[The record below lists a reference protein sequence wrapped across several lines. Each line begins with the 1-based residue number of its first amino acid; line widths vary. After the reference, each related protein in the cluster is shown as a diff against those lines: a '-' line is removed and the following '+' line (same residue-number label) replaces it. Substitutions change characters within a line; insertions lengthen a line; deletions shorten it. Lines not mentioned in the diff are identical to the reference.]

1 MYSSRSDAEPRE
13 DARTL
18 PGPDAPVLIVGDGR
32 SRRLPDFAM
41 ELIAFAAIGIA
52 VMLLIPGSTLTRVA
66 GALAL
71 VALACWRGY
80 AHGREIGAAAR
91 ALPPLAF
98 AACISGLAIATAEPL
113 YDVILCF
120 NVLLVALQE
129 NRRTV
134 ALVVAGTW
142 IALIPPAL
150 VHPEELGLRAA
161 VWAALLPILA
171 VPVQRRSEE
180 LRNRVGLGPKLRA
193 LQATMLSDPDSR
205 ETLVT
210 AAPELARCDVV
221 TLIEPDSTGTF
232 VVTAS
237 NVPGAAGSE
246 VPDADNSLVHRV
258 VRTGKPVFVP
268 DAHRADGLPA
278 RLRDEFGDYRTW
290 FCAPVMRS
298 GLVAAVLCT
307 GWRNRIAKP
316 DHLRIDIVRSL
327 ASEAS
332 TTIDHTD
339 LLRSLSD
346 TASRDPLTGLINRRG
361 WDGLLAKEMAISRS
375 RRTPLSVAIIDLD
388 RFKDFND
395 VHGHRAGDRLL
406 PRRRPAPGRRRSGT
420 ETSWRA
426 GAARSSPCCCP
437 TAAAPAHSTS
447 SNACVIE
454 HSGRRDLLGRRGRVG
469 RRRDPGGALR
479 ADGRRPVRR
488 EVGRARPRDARRS
501 APPRPRG
508 GLARL
513 ILSRAAPSTSRPDS
527 RRRLRRR
534 LGRARWRPCGPA
546 ASPSP
551 GSAGRRRPLTRT
563 ASSRRFRPCAR
574 TGSSGPRSP
583 GRGGPRPAR

>member
-1 MYSSRSDAEPRE
+1 MHSSRSDAEPLE

-32 SRRLPDFAM
+32 SRRIPDFAM
-41 ELIAFAAIGIA
+41 ELIVFAAIGIA

-80 AHGREIGAAAR
+80 AHGREIGAVAG

-150 VHPEELGLRAA
+150 IHPEELGLRAA

-237 NVPGAAGSE
+237 NVPGAAGCE

-406 PRRRPAPGRRRSGT
+406 REA
-420 ETSWRA
+420 A
-426 GAARSSPCCCP
+426 GAW
-437 TAAAPAHSTS
+437 TAAIRHGDELARWGGEEFTLLLPDCGGACALDVVERLRDQTPGGETCSAGVAAWDGVETPAELFERMDEALYAAKS
-447 SNACVIE
+447 A
-454 HSGRRDLLGRRGRVG
+454 GRDLAMLAAPPRRGRAV
-469 RRRDPGGALR
+469 A
-479 ADGRRPVRR
+479 
-488 EVGRARPRDARRS
+488 S
-501 APPRPRG
+501 RG
-508 GLARL
+508 
-513 ILSRAAPSTSRPDS
+513 
-527 RRRLRRR
+527 
-534 LGRARWRPCGPA
+534 
-546 ASPSP
+546 
-551 GSAGRRRPLTRT
+551 
-563 ASSRRFRPCAR
+563 
-574 TGSSGPRSP
+574 
-583 GRGGPRPAR
+583 

>member
-1 MYSSRSDAEPRE
+1 
-13 DARTL
+13 
-18 PGPDAPVLIVGDGR
+18 
-32 SRRLPDFAM
+32 
-41 ELIAFAAIGIA
+41 
-52 VMLLIPGSTLTRVA
+52 
-66 GALAL
+66 
-71 VALACWRGY
+71 
-80 AHGREIGAAAR
+80 
-91 ALPPLAF
+91 
-98 AACISGLAIATAEPL
+98 
-113 YDVILCF
+113 
-120 NVLLVALQE
+120 
-129 NRRTV
+129 
-134 ALVVAGTW
+134 
-142 IALIPPAL
+142 
-150 VHPEELGLRAA
+150 
-161 VWAALLPILA
+161 
-171 VPVQRRSEE
+171 
-180 LRNRVGLGPKLRA
+180 
-193 LQATMLSDPDSR
+193 MLSDPDSR

-237 NVPGAAGSE
+237 NVPGAAGCE

-406 PRRRPAPGRRRSGT
+406 REA
-420 ETSWRA
+420 A
-426 GAARSSPCCCP
+426 GAW
-437 TAAAPAHSTS
+437 TAAIRHGDELARWGGEEFTLLLPDCGGACALDVVERLRDQTPGGETCSAGVAAWDGVETPAELFERMDEALYAAKS
-447 SNACVIE
+447 A
-454 HSGRRDLLGRRGRVG
+454 GRDLAMLAAPPRRGRAV
-469 RRRDPGGALR
+469 A
-479 ADGRRPVRR
+479 
-488 EVGRARPRDARRS
+488 S
-501 APPRPRG
+501 RG
-508 GLARL
+508 
-513 ILSRAAPSTSRPDS
+513 
-527 RRRLRRR
+527 
-534 LGRARWRPCGPA
+534 
-546 ASPSP
+546 
-551 GSAGRRRPLTRT
+551 
-563 ASSRRFRPCAR
+563 
-574 TGSSGPRSP
+574 
-583 GRGGPRPAR
+583 